1 MSRRRSRFR
10 SVFFVPLL
18 WSHSVFATI
27 LAGVLTVAIPQAPA
41 AATEEP
47 IHFSTADGTK
57 RAEFKLNGNMEC
69 ILENDRISCVPAS
82 K

>member
-1 MSRRRSRFR
+1 M
-10 SVFFVPLL
+10 
-18 WSHSVFATI
+18 FASI
-27 LAGVLTVAIPQAPA
+27 LAGLLTITLLQAPPA
-41 AATEEP
+41 AAEEP
-47 IHFSTADGTK
+47 IHFSTNDGKK

>member
-1 MSRRRSRFR
+1 MSS
-10 SVFFVPLL
+10 SI
-18 WSHSVFATI
+18 S
-27 LAGVLTVAIPQAPA
+27 AGVLTFALLQAPFA
-41 AATEEP
+41 AADQS
-47 IHFSTADGTK
+47 IHFSTNDDGKK